1 MIKHLFTVL
10 ILLASSSLYS
20 QDKDNVL
27 MTIDDKE
34 VTVGEFLNIYE
45 KNLEIVQD
53 EGQKQIDNYLDL
65 FIDYNLKV
73 SEAYAQNLDKDP
85 EYIKEFSKHQQQLS
99 ENYLYS
105 KDVTEELIKEAYDR
119 LNEEINANHILILHE
134 EGDTPQDTLAK
145 YNKLK
150 NIRERALNGEDFETL
165 AKEYSEE
172 PNAENT
178 AGSLGYFKGFSMVY
192 SFENAAYNTPV
203 GGISEI
209 VKTRFGYHIIK
220 VNDRRPTPNEVT
232 AAHIM
237 VSTKKEGVTE
247 EQAKKRID
255 EIYQRIQQ
263 GESFDDLITL
273 SDDEPTAKR
282 DGIIGRFGSGRLNAP
297 EFEAT
302 AFALENPGDVSKPV
316 QTSFGWHIIKLIERH
331 PKETF
336 EEMRPSLEKRI
347 KQGNRN
353 EIVKNTVNQ
362 QIKDKYGFEK
372 NSETLAFFNQFVT
385 DSVLKRKWEYDP
397 NYSKL
402 KNVVFSIGDRDY
414 TYGDFAAYIKK
425 SQKRGRLRKDV
436 KAQVSMYY
444 EDFEDD
450 MIQEFYMYKLEEEN
464 EEYSAIINEYRNG
477 LLIYDL
483 MEKNIW
489 EPTKTDTIGLENYF
503 NNHRDD
509 YVWKKRI
516 DAVVASVSD
525 PEKAVKVQQ
534 MLKEGANEKAIKE
547 ALNTEDQV
555 DVIFTADLF
564 EMDHQALPKG
574 FEANKGVSKIYT
586 EPSGSSTVVLVKEVL
601 EAHHKTLDQVR
612 GKVMADYQNH
622 LEQKWMEELREKY
635 NVKVNKRV
643 LKKLKK
649 KFA

>member
-425 SQKRGRLRKDV
+425 NQKRGRLRKDV

-622 LEQKWMEELREKY
+622 LEQKWMEELRKKY